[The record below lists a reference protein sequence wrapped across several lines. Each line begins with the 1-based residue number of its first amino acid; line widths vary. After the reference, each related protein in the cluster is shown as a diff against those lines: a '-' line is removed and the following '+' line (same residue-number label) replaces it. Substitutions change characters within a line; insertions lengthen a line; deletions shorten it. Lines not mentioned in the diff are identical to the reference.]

1 MNELSLCACVL
12 GQGGHC
18 VCSLSEWMGSQL
30 YDISQEHLLSAMG
43 KSSKRRDV
51 FNKQHSTM
59 QTTMILKKTRGP
71 PASSASA
78 ENVFRLSRQDFVLI
92 QRKG

>member
-43 KSSKRRDV
+43 KRSKRRDV

-59 QTTMILKKTRGP
+59 QTTMILKKQGDLLLLQPLRKTFSG
-71 PASSASA
+71 SAGRIL
-78 ENVFRLSRQDFVLI
+78 F
-92 QRKG
+92 